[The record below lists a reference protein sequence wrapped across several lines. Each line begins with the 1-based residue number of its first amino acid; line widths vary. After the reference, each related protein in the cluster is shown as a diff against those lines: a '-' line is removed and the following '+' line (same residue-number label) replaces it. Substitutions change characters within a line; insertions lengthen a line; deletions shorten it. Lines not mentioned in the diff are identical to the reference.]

1 MTAPHEDVAS
11 YALGVLG
18 DADATRFEEHLA
30 GCDACARELEDLL
43 PVVDLLPEV
52 RFASVEVTPRPVPGG
67 DALRAHRSRRS
78 ARRTAREGLRR
89 PAVAAAVAASVAAIA
104 AAAATV
110 GVYGAFGSDEIATTS
125 APSAPIS
132 AKPPWDG
139 LRGPDLDSGHRLG
152 ATDPVTGVHADAV
165 LDSAQWG
172 TRISFALS
180 QLAGPQHCRLV
191 VVQRSGATEVVS
203 SWVVPVQGYGEGDSR
218 PLVLQAATAVD
229 ATDITALRVESVAP
243 GGVSTLVTVPA

>member
-1 MTAPHEDVAS
+1 VTASHEDVAS
-11 YALGVLG
+11 YALGVLDDD
-18 DADATRFEEHLA
+18 DAARFEEHLA
-30 GCDACARELEDLL
+30 GCDACARELEAFL

-52 RFASVEVTPRPVPGG
+52 PIASADVRPRPVPGA
-67 DALRAHRSRRS
+67 DALRVHRSRRS

-89 PAVAAAVAASVAAIA
+89 PAVAAAVAASVAAVA

-110 GVYGAFGSDEIATTS
+110 GVYGAFGSDEIVPTVASS
-125 APSAPIS
+125 APVS
-132 AKPPWDG
+132 AKAPWDG
-139 LRGPDLDSGHRLG
+139 LRGPDLDSGHRVA

-165 LDSAQWG
+165 LDSALWG

-180 QLAGPQHCRLV
+180 RLAGPQRCRLV

-203 SWVVPVQGYGEGDSR
+203 SWLVPVQGYGEAASR

-229 ATDITALRVESVAP
+229 ASDITALRVESVAP
-243 GGVSTLVTVPA
+243 GGVSPLVTVPV